1 MLQPDSVSNGP
12 GAGGKFCN
20 DGITP
25 RNPKKYS
32 DDEAKQREK
41 ERVKERD
48 AKAKGTTTSIGKIP
62 MVVRTAWEQ
71 AGQPEGNLKAY
82 MLKLFWEDINSS
94 PAEARAAA
102 SLAESAQGC
111 CEESC
116 CGGQERGRPLQ
127 R

>member
-1 MLQPDSVSNGP
+1 MVLLQPDSASNGP
-12 GAGGKFCN
+12 GRGGKFCN

-62 MVVRTAWEQ
+62 MVVR
-71 AGQPEGNLKAY
+71 GRRGNPKAT
-82 MLKLFWEDINSS
+82 S
-94 PAEARAAA
+94 RRT
-102 SLAESAQGC
+102 C
-111 CEESC
+111 
-116 CGGQERGRPLQ
+116 
-127 R
+127 